1 MERLVMGIASR
12 GGPSTNKS
20 TGNNLTP
27 ERRDRLPPL
36 PFAASSD
43 TGKDQTSA
51 TDPAARAGPQ
61 RIAGSSHQTVA
72 GDFSSAKSAPW
83 KTIRMIDANIGF
95 VLRSAID
102 QGNWRS

>member
-1 MERLVMGIASR
+1 MEGLVMGIASR
-12 GGPSTNKS
+12 RDESTNKS

-61 RIAGSSHQTVA
+61 GIAGSSYQTVA
-72 GDFSSAKSAPW
+72 GDFFPPDPPPGKQSA
-83 KTIRMIDANIGF
+83 
-95 VLRSAID
+95 
-102 QGNWRS
+102 